1 MVTVTVALVM
11 SCTLP
16 YATRASLDNPHGP
29 KAAAERASFD
39 MPAAAPV
46 KFLAFS
52 RELDAG
58 VASVALSAAAPIDI
72 LALAS
77 GFTTETQRPSFDI
90 PVALPALP
98 VRGHASAH
106 QINSNTP

>member
-1 MVTVTVALVM
+1 MRQTICKMVTVTFAFIM

-29 KAAAERASFD
+29 KTAAERASID

-46 KFLAFS
+46 EFLAFS

-58 VASVALSAAAPIDI
+58 GQASTCL
-72 LALAS
+72 
-77 GFTTETQRPSFDI
+77 QRFP
-90 PVALPALP
+90 
-98 VRGHASAH
+98 
-106 QINSNTP
+106 